1 MTERTKVAV
10 IGAGYFARFHYE
22 AWSRMAEVELVGL
35 CEKDTEKGAEAAA
48 TYGLPGHYSDL
59 ETLLS
64 ETRPDLVDIVVPP
77 AAHLGL
83 ISRLVEED
91 LAICC
96 QKPFCGGLAAGRK
109 AVTLA
114 RNRGRVLA
122 VHENFRFQP
131 WYREIKRL
139 LEVGSLGEVYQLSF
153 RLRPGDGQ
161 GAGAYLDRQPYF
173 QQMKRFLVHETA
185 IHLID
190 CFRFLLGEPSGLFA
204 RLAQLN
210 PAIAGEDAGIV
221 IFDFGNAGRALFDGN
236 RLADHVAQN
245 RRRTMGDLLIEGAE
259 ASLRLDGDGRLWLR
273 SFGSNQEQEHRYAWE
288 DRGFA
293 GDCVYACNRHLLDH
307 LREGAP
313 LETAA
318 EHYLVNQAIEE
329 AVYRSHEEGRWIK
342 AREWESLLDG

>member
-1 MTERTKVAV
+1 MGSPTKVAV

-22 AWSRMAEVELVGL
+22 AWSRMADVELVGL
-35 CEKDTEKGAEAAA
+35 CEKDAQKGAEVAAA
-48 TYGLPGHYSDL
+48 YGVSGSYGDL
-59 ETLLS
+59 DVLLS
-64 ETRPDLVDIVVPP
+64 QARPDLVDIVVPP
-77 AAHLGL
+77 SAHLEV
-83 ISRLVEED
+83 IARLVEED
-91 LAICC
+91 LAISC
-96 QKPFCGGLAAGRK
+96 QKPFCGGLEGARK
-109 AVTLA
+109 AVALA

-139 LEVGSLGEVYQLSF
+139 LDDGLLGDVYQVSF

-161 GAGAYLDRQPYF
+161 GPEAYLDRQPYF
-173 QQMKRFLVHETA
+173 QRMKRFLIHETA

-210 PAIAGEDAGIV
+210 PAIAGEDAGFIV
-221 IFDFGNAGRALFDGN
+221 FEFGDRVRGLFDGN
-236 RLADHVAQN
+236 RLADHIAEN
-245 RRRTMGDLLIEGAE
+245 RRRTMGDLSIEGAK
-259 ASLRLDGDGRLWLR
+259 ASLRLDGDGRIWLR
-273 SFGSNQEQEHRYAWE
+273 SFGSNREQEHGYAWD

-293 GDCVYACNRHLLDH
+293 GDCVYACHRHLLNH
-307 LREGAP
+307 LREGTP

-318 EHYLVNQAIEE
+318 EHYLINQAIEE

-342 AREWESLLDG
+342 AREWQSIR